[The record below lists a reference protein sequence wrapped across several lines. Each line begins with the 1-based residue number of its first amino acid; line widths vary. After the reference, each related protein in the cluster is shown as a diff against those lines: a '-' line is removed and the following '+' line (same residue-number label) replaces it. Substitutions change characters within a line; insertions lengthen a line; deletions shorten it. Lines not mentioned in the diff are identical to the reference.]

1 MGRTGER
8 DKMVTVRSLGEKY
21 NLYNHGKHAVKLYEA
36 CPVAGVN
43 PEFSP
48 ERIMVLAEKDP
59 EALVKSTLIWECL
72 ACGLCIEI
80 TGGEVQMSRFIRE
93 VRKLAHSAGYAGT
106 ETHGGMLITVQRMN
120 WSAELKPRRTG
131 WITES
136 PEQFDA
142 NTSLKSEEKSLVTE
156 SPERFN
162 AKTEPEP
169 GRSSWTREPLKVES
183 NRGRYLYWVGGAPFF
198 DAVMPELKP
207 ASLDSARAAIF
218 LLNKLGVKPVV
229 LENERF
235 SGHDLLWAGDIKGFR
250 SLAEQNLK
258 NIESSGAE
266 TVIVSSPGDYYTLA
280 KDYGEYCRDPH
291 FEVCHIT
298 EFLAQHIG
306 MLEFSESGK
315 RVTYHDPC
323 RLGRGMGVYNAPRE
337 ILRAIP
343 GVELVEMKNIRELS
357 SCCGTSCWINCG
369 RYSKLMQENRL
380 KEAAASGTEALIT
393 TCWECAIHFRCT
405 LRPEAWQQTS
415 MEVEDLTVLAASL
428 LLG

>member
-1 MGRTGER
+1 
-8 DKMVTVRSLGEKY
+8 MVTVRSLVDKFKLH
-21 NLYNHGKHAVKLYEA
+21 NRGKQTRELNEA

-93 VRKLAHSAGYAGT
+93 VRKLAHIAGYAGT

-120 WSAELKPRRTG
+120 CDASLKPARTG

-142 NTSLKSEEKSLVTE
+142 KMCLKTMKNGYVAKPSKG
-156 SPERFN
+156 FD

-343 GVELVEMKNIRELS
+343 GIELVEMKNMRELS

-380 KEAAASGTEALIT
+380 KEAAASGAEVLIT

-405 LRPEAWQQTS
+405 LRPEAWEQTS